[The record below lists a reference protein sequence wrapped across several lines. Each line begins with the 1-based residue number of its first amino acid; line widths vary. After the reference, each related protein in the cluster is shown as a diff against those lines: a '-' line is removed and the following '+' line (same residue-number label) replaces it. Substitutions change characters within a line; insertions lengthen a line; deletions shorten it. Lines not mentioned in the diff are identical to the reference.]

1 MKKNVKKNFKQNK
14 TIEDINASR
23 TGGQNALKGYSYQIL
38 YSCYLII
45 SLESKNS
52 SFRLEGIEDIDCITC
67 ENAKNVITHIQLKY
81 SSKQQD
87 ASFFKDILKNF
98 LEIYLADQSRFFK
111 LVYDFPVADGNLRKL
126 FDSRLDNKSRGY
138 WKEIISSIKKE
149 KCSWNWKE
157 FDFDSFLSK
166 ISYERV
172 EKEFLETKIE
182 NALIEKFN
190 IYTDNLTLYAN
201 SIQVFCL
208 KKMTQ
213 RDNVEFN
220 EIQNLIQEVKIDI
233 SRGPHNP
240 AHSWIQKITF
250 SSESNII
257 DYSFFEGKKATPKD
271 IVLQLPASRTV
282 IEKEITKSIYENDI
296 TVIKASS
303 GQGKT
308 TLALQISYKLQGEFS
323 IYQLTWCNDRKEIG
337 NILQYFKMRVRLGE
351 KVLILIDNLNNHFN
365 EWNHFAYQM
374 KLNLLCN
381 YKLLI
386 TTREADWYNYHGDL
400 SSIRSLHIVKPV
412 LTCLEAEEVFNRFK
426 QNKQLH
432 PKIKTW
438 HDAWNKIA
446 EKQLLIEYVYLLT
459 HGEMLAERI
468 SSQMFEIVNSST
480 GKIKCE
486 ILREVC
492 FADICGIKL
501 STRKLLKFI
510 NQNNTLN
517 YDFNELLKS
526 MEAEFLV
533 HVNDRNGYIEGL
545 HPIRSKHI
553 VDRLHEFYPIEQT
566 MLDVIRMTEKEDLS
580 ILFSCLPSFDFEI
593 HSFFKDIIEELWN
606 KNDLSNY
613 VSAMQGLFSGSVLQY
628 YFENKPQFDDAKR
641 HGGLEFFVYD
651 ISPFINYQS
660 FGISQNI
667 FSDLRKI
674 NPDNKNFSYFCN
686 LKSKVS
692 SFDIHK
698 TLIYVFCK
706 FLYEKINNSEPMEI
720 GDISSLSVISE
731 WLFNLDPEFYLSNR
745 ISLTKIWNQPER
757 YSLDCVSTL
766 MYISFCGNRAS
777 YKEFVNNNL
786 DCILAYLKHK
796 TNSYELYVNK
806 DLNNVYVKYRLKLKD
821 IQTANEESFSRL
833 RYICKTLPIFDTY
846 CADALKPT
854 LDLLSD
860 SNYPDD
866 AHKEIPLKNIVIT
879 FHRDLNSLWYKT
891 IISNYEFDT
900 VTEWMKYWI
909 DLRNHLCMV
918 MEKCCNCIY
927 KILLGKPL
935 GSLYRE
941 TRKSF
946 LDLITITNAEK
957 AYPMANRPFKE
968 EKSIPKELQNIKS
981 NYFQSL
987 RNFANQ
993 FSSFLNKDP
1002 QMLHLTIINLR
1013 NAKSSLLS
1021 MQNFF
1026 NNVFSTNE
1034 YQNMNLTLCTN
1045 ENNIINKLTA
1055 CCVYFVTHSPN
1066 KYFNK
1071 YEINDWF
1078 NNYHLN
1084 QIGFI
1089 KQVLTHLCS
1098 KYSVIFPKD
1107 IYYEDSLSFYP
1118 IIIKELD
1125 FSSSSVLLESLID
1138 SIPFV
1143 KGIFDI
1149 LVILTTDHFNRIYP
1163 KALRIY
1169 KQILIE
1175 LDESI
1180 KINTLNNNVIPP
1192 SLIDV
1197 TQEMLDCFEEKYE
1210 CFKIKI
1216 DDSLT
1221 PISNIAEEL
1230 WAYSTARELLS
1241 SPKDSVYLTESL
1253 NVIKLSIE
1261 KDFLLLSGKLS
1272 IKELE
1277 KLHDTC
1283 KKVYEGSSFDNTSY
1297 NDFINTFLY
1306 VHLDTNIEDLEL

>member
-45 SLESKNS
+45 SSESKNS
-52 SFRLEGIEDIDCITC
+52 FFKLEGIEDIDCITC

-138 WKEIISSIKKE
+138 WKEVISSIRKE
-149 KCSWNWKE
+149 KSSWNWKE

-166 ISYERV
+166 VSYERV

-201 SIQVFCL
+201 SLQVFCL

-240 AHSWIQKITF
+240 EHSWIQKITF
-250 SSESNII
+250 SSESNFI

-271 IVLQLPASRTV
+271 IVLQLPASRPV
-282 IEKEITKSIYENDI
+282 IEKEITKSIHENDI

-308 TLALQISYKLQGEFS
+308 TLALQISYKLQDEFS

-438 HDAWNKIA
+438 QDAWNKIA

-468 SSQMFEIVNSST
+468 SSQMFEIANSSS

-533 HVNDRNGYIEGL
+533 HINDRNGYIEGL

-566 MLDVIRMTEKEDLS
+566 ILHVIRMAEKEDLS

-593 HSFFKDIIEELWN
+593 RSLFKDIIEELWN

-641 HGGLEFFVYD
+641 HGGLELFIYD
-651 ISPFINYQS
+651 ISPFINYQA
-660 FGISQNI
+660 FDISQNI
-667 FSDLRKI
+667 FFNLRKI
-674 NPDNKNFSYFCN
+674 NPDNKNFSYLCD

-692 SFDIHK
+692 PFDIHK

-706 FLYEKINNSEPMEI
+706 FLYKKISNYEPTEI

-731 WLFNLDPEFYLSNR
+731 WLFNLDPEFNLSNR

-757 YSLDCVSTL
+757 YSLDCISTL
-766 MYISFCGNRAS
+766 MYVSFCGNRAS

-796 TNSYELYVNK
+796 TNSWKLYVDK
-806 DLNNVYVKYRLKLKD
+806 DLNNTYVKYRLKLKD

-860 SNYPDD
+860 SNYLDD

-909 DLRNHLCMV
+909 DLRNHLCLV

-935 GSLYRE
+935 GILDRE

-946 LDLITITNAEK
+946 LDLITMTNAEK

-968 EKSIPKELQNIKS
+968 ERTMPEGLVNIKN

-987 RNFANQ
+987 SNFANQ
-993 FSSFLNKDP
+993 FSSFLNKEP
-1002 QMLHLTIINLR
+1002 KFSSLAIINLK
-1013 NAKSSLLS
+1013 NAKNSLIP
-1021 MQNFF
+1021 MQKYFDNIFLK
-1026 NNVFSTNE
+1026 SE
-1034 YQNMNLTLCTN
+1034 IQDKNLALCIK

-1055 CCVYFVTHSPN
+1055 CCEYFNTHDPD

-1071 YEINDWF
+1071 FEITAWYNEER
-1078 NNYHLN
+1078 
-1084 QIGFI
+1084 I
-1089 KQVLTHLCS
+1089 KQTNYVKQELNHLRS
-1098 KYSVIFPKD
+1098 KFSVIFPKT
-1107 IYYEDSLSFYP
+1107 IYYEGFCSFYP
-1118 IIIKELD
+1118 VIIKNLD
-1125 FSSSSVLLESLID
+1125 FSSSSILSECIIG
-1138 SIPFV
+1138 SIPFT
-1143 KGIFDI
+1143 KGVFDF
-1149 LVILTTDHFNRIYP
+1149 LVILTTNQANKIHP
-1163 KALRIY
+1163 KAL
-1169 KQILIE
+1169 QISKHTLIE
-1175 LDESI
+1175 LGKSI
-1180 KINTLNNNVIPP
+1180 KINTLNNTLTPP
-1192 SLIDV
+1192 FPVDV
-1197 TQEMLDCFEEKYE
+1197 TQAMLDCFEEKYE
-1210 CFKIKI
+1210 CFKIKV

-1221 PISNIAEEL
+1221 PIGNIAEEL
-1230 WAYSTARELLS
+1230 WAYSKARELLS
-1241 SPKDSVYLTESL
+1241 SPKDSAYLTESL
-1253 NVIKLSIE
+1253 KVIKLSIE
-1261 KDFLLLSGKLS
+1261 KDFSLLSGKLS
-1272 IKELE
+1272 VKELE
-1277 KLHDTC
+1277 KLYDTC
-1283 KKVYEGSSFDNTSY
+1283 KKVYEGSSFDNNSY
-1297 NDFINTFLY
+1297 NDFINTYFY
-1306 VHLDTNIEDLEL
+1306 MHLDTNIEDLEL